1 MTDAADNVSAATQK
15 HRDYTAA
22 QMYQRELRTSSSFR
36 LEKNRELVSKP
47 QRSAAAFLEL

>member
-15 HRDYTAA
+15 HRDYTA